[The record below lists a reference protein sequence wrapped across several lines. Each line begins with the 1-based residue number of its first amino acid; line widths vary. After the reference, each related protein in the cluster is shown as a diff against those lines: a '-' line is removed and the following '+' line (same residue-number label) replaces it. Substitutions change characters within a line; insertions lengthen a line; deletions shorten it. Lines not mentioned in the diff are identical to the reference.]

1 MKINY
6 LQDSEKYQDTAS
18 QIGCKSPLRVSYLTT
33 KEKHII
39 VNCWTR
45 GWDVIVQSDRRGK
58 CSSEK
63 DCCR

>member
-45 GWDVIVQSDRRGK
+45 GWDVIV
-58 CSSEK
+58 
-63 DCCR
+63 